1 MKPLIPLRAIVDL
14 NLAAREAEQNIMEA
28 TKNLPV
34 LRDMYIRDIR
44 KKEQA
49 AIDALDALEK
59 TYRRLAHMAS
69 EARNTDHLEDLLAE
83 AGIQ

>member
-1 MKPLIPLRAIVDL
+1 MKPLIPLRTIVDL
-14 NLAAREAEQNIMEA
+14 NLAARQAEQNIMEA
-28 TKNLPV
+28 TKDLPV
-34 LRDMYIRDIR
+34 LQEMYLRDIR

-49 AIDALDALEK
+49 ALDALDALEK

-83 AGIQ
+83 AGIK

>member
-1 MKPLIPLRAIVDL
+1 MRPLIPLRAIVDL
-14 NLAAREAEQNIMEA
+14 NLAARLAEQNIMEA
-28 TKNLPV
+28 TSGLPV
-34 LRDMYIRDIR
+34 LQEMYLRDIR

-49 AIDALDALEK
+49 ALDALDALEK

-83 AGIQ
+83 AGIK

>member
-1 MKPLIPLRAIVDL
+1 MKPLIPLRTIVDL

-28 TKNLPV
+28 TSGLPV
-34 LRDMYIRDIR
+34 LQEMYLRDIR

-49 AIDALDALEK
+49 ALDALDALEK

-83 AGIQ
+83 AGIK